1 MLEVSLTLFN
11 KFTGGD
17 AMELL
22 IILFA
27 GGFLGISGSAMGNSD
42 YDAVSF
48 VALLVFVTCIAV
60 AVITLLN
67 LMGIS

>member
-1 MLEVSLTLFN
+1 LKN
-11 KFTGGD
+11 KLSGGD
-17 AMELL
+17 TMELL

-27 GGFLGISGSAMGNSD
+27 GGFFGLFGSAMGNSD
-42 YDAVSF
+42 YDTVSF

-67 LMGIS
+67 LIGMS

>member
-1 MLEVSLTLFN
+1 
-11 KFTGGD
+11 
-17 AMELL
+17 MELL

-27 GGFLGISGSAMGNSD
+27 GGFFGLFGSAMGNSD
-42 YDAVSF
+42 YDTVSF

-67 LMGIS
+67 LIGMS

>member
-1 MLEVSLTLFN
+1 
-11 KFTGGD
+11 
-17 AMELL
+17 MELL